1 MKVKRPCFVL
11 FFYRKCP
18 ITRHLY
24 FAESDMMYSSF
35 SATNNNCKI
44 PSVLGKES
52 LIIIFCFFMVDGATE
67 DYIMCV
73 CVYVCDLLPR
83 PATVYSRWWLQLNT
97 RLQSISWS
105 GRSAHPKLYFHL
117 RANQCFQLWYSLLL
131 KIKTI
136 DN

>member
-1 MKVKRPCFVL
+1 MEVIWRSKDLV
-11 FFYRKCP
+11 FYRKCP
-18 ITRHLY
+18 ITRHWY

-52 LIIIFCFFMVDGATE
+52 LIIIFCFFYGRWGHRGLHH
-67 DYIMCV
+67 V